1 MGEKQEEWENRME
14 AFWQRLQETVTRDN
28 GIRAAWK
35 RNAGL
40 RLCDADGRAVEAFYR
55 MYGGGLVSERE
66 ENRCFFAVCVSC
78 LWKPE
83 DWKLWMSEDWNRGT
97 SLAEGARK
105 FLDPESRETFAKR
118 LRALLDLP
126 WDEDGY
132 LAGKLC
138 RLLKFCKAKG
148 MVVNGK
154 ALLRDLR
161 QWNED
166 DRRIQRKWA
175 REFYRMER
183 EDEKG
188 GKENAD

>member
-1 MGEKQEEWENRME
+1 ME
-14 AFWQRLQETVTRDN
+14 AFWQRLQETVTRDK

-40 RLCDADGRAVEAFYR
+40 RLCDADGRAVAAFYR
-55 MYGGGLVSERE
+55 IYGGGLVSERKE
-66 ENRCFFAVCVSC
+66 DRCFFAVCVAC

-83 DWKLWMSEDWNRGT
+83 DWSRGT
-97 SLAEGARK
+97 SLAEGAKK

-118 LRALLDLP
+118 LRALLDLS

-138 RLLKFCKAKG
+138 RLLKFCQAKG
-148 MVVNGK
+148 MVVDGK
-154 ALLRDLR
+154 ALLRDLL
-161 QWNED
+161 QWNMD